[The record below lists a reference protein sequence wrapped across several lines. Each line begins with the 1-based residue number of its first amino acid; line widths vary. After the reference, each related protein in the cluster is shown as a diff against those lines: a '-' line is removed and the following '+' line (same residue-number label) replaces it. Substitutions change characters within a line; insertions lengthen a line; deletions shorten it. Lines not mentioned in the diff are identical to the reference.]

1 MKTVRAAALLPLLLS
16 APVLA
21 AEIALPQP
29 SPAATV
35 SLAVGTTDVRIDYH
49 RPGVKGRE
57 IWGKLVPYGEIWR
70 LGANDATKL
79 TVTDPFTLAGKEL
92 SAGSYSL
99 FAIPGEKSWKIV
111 VNSEPEQWGAYFHK
125 PELDVHAFEV
135 APQAAPFAEWMD
147 FAITPKAPGTA
158 EVAMSWEKL
167 RVAFEVAVDVDGLVW
182 KKIDAA
188 VADPAAGGF
197 DPWTTY
203 YQAAKYSLATGAR
216 KDDAWKW
223 LEKAKGSK
231 SSFRNHELEA
241 DLLARDGR
249 FAEAVPALEKAIE
262 MSAAAGAPD
271 AWRAGA
277 RAKAAEW
284 TKAKR

>member
-1 MKTVRAAALLPLLLS
+1 MTRLLSAALLAAVV
-16 APVLA
+16 APPLA
-21 AEIALPQP
+21 AAELTLPQP

-35 SLAVGTTDVRIDYH
+35 SLALGTTDVRIDYH

-57 IWGKLVPYGEIWR
+57 IWGKLVPFGEIWR
-70 LGANDATKL
+70 LGANNATKL
-79 TVTDPFTLAGKEL
+79 TVTDPFTIGGKEL
-92 SAGSYSL
+92 PAGSYSL

-111 VNSEPEQWGAYFHK
+111 VNSEAEQWGAYFHK
-125 PELDVHAFEV
+125 PELDVHAFDV
-135 APQAAPFAEWMD
+135 VPQAAPFAEWMD
-147 FAITPKAPGTA
+147 FALTPAAPGRA
-158 EVAMSWEKL
+158 EATMRWEKL
-167 RVAFEVAVDVDGLVW
+167 RVAFDITVDVDRLVW
-182 KKIDAA
+182 AKVDAA

-223 LEKAKGSK
+223 LEKAKGLK

-249 FAEAVPALEKAIE
+249 YAEAVPALEKAIE

>member
-1 MKTVRAAALLPLLLS
+1 MTKLVSAALFSVVLASPL
-16 APVLA
+16 AA

-35 SLAVGTTDVRIDYH
+35 SLAIGTTDVRIDYH

-70 LGANDATKL
+70 LGANNATRL
-79 TVTDPFTLAGKEL
+79 TVTDPFILAGKEL
-92 SAGSYSL
+92 PAGSYSL
-99 FAIPGEKSWKIV
+99 FAIPSEKSWKVV
-111 VNSEPEQWGAYFHK
+111 VNSQAEQWGAYFHK

-135 APQAAPFAEWMD
+135 TPQTAPFAEWMD
-147 FAITPKAPGTA
+147 FTITPAAAGRA

-167 RVAFEVAVDVDGLVW
+167 RVAFEIAVDVDALVW
-182 KKIDAA
+182 KKIDSA
-188 VADPAAGGF
+188 VADPAAGGY

-203 YQAAKYSLATGAR
+203 FQAAKYSLATGAR

-223 LEKAKGSK
+223 LEKAKGLK
-231 SSFRNHELEA
+231 PSFRNHELEA

-249 FAEAVPALEKAIE
+249 FAEAIPALEKAIE

-284 TKAKR
+284 MKAKR